1 MRKSLFN
8 ILGVSCGYAAAVI
21 GAGFASGQE
30 IVSFFVKYG
39 KCSIIGICIA
49 CVIFSLFS
57 CAVLC
62 TCVDKKIYN
71 YSDFLDS
78 IFKGGHIRRIMEV
91 MTLVFAAASL
101 CVMTACAGEMGK
113 VLLGVPGIAGAL
125 AFTAACGAIFFMG
138 SKKLMEINSVL
149 GAVIVFGIILSC
161 LYILRFREHQA
172 FANEASMAVSGG
184 VYAGYNLL
192 TAGAILSGMSRCLK
206 SRGEA
211 VLSSEVSGFVLF
223 VMITLIWG
231 VLGIYYGKIN
241 LGEIPMLTMSLRQ
254 NNILGIF
261 YGIMLLFAV
270 LTTGVSN
277 GFGVIDI
284 AVKKISRTKAVVILL
299 ITAFCMSGAGFANL
313 INTAYRICGYVGM
326 VIVFA
331 IIYKFLKNMKKV
343 IKRRK

>member
-113 VLLGVPGIAGAL
+113 VLLGVPRIAGAL

-172 FANEASMAVSGG
+172 FANEVSMAVSGV

-206 SRGEA
+206 SKGEA
-211 VLSSEVSGFVLF
+211 VLSSAVSGFVLF

-331 IIYKFLKNMKKV
+331 VIYKFLKNIKKV
-343 IKRRK
+343 VKQRK

>member
-172 FANEASMAVSGG
+172 FANEASMAVSGV

-206 SRGEA
+206 SKGEA
-211 VLSSEVSGFVLF
+211 VLSSAVSGFVLF

-331 IIYKFLKNMKKV
+331 VIYKFLKNMKKV
-343 IKRRK
+343 VKRRK

>member
-78 IFKGGHIRRIMEV
+78 IFKGGHTRRIMEV

-113 VLLGVPGIAGAL
+113 VLLGVPRIAGAL

-172 FANEASMAVSGG
+172 FANEASMAVSGV

-192 TAGAILSGMSRCLK
+192 TAGAILSGMSGCLK

-211 VLSSEVSGFVLF
+211 VLSSAVSGFVLF

-261 YGIMLLFAV
+261 YGIMLMFAV

-331 IIYKFLKNMKKV
+331 VIYKFLKNMKKV
-343 IKRRK
+343 VKRRK